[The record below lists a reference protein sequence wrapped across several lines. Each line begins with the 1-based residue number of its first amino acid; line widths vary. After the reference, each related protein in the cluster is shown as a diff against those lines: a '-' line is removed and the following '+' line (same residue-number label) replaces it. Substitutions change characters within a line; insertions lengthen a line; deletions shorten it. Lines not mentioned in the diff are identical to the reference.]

1 MKTRDLIYCALFA
14 ALTAI
19 GAFIH
24 FQFMHAT
31 ITLQCFFTAMAGL
44 LLGARLGALSQALYV
59 GLGLVGLP
67 IFAAGGGF
75 SYVFNPTFGFLLGLI
90 PAAWVIGRLAEK
102 PHAAASRACLC
113 RRLRCALR
121 HRPALHRAHRKRL
134 QRRSRQRGKARHG
147 LYAALSPRRLPE
159 DRRQCAPCPAYSQG
173 NGKKF
178 IKILP
183 QSCKCNF
190 AKLQILCYTKLTKAS
205 NLKIPTKIKWR
216 IRI

>member
-90 PAAWVIGRLAEK
+90 R
-102 PHAAASRACLC
+102 
-113 RRLRCALR
+113 RRLCCALR

-134 QRRSRQRGKARHG
+134 QRRSRQRGEARHG

>member
-19 GAFIH
+19 GAFLH

-102 PHAAASRACLC
+102 NRTPM
-113 RRLRCALR
+113 RCASR
-121 HRPALHRAHRKRL
+121 HRPALPRAHRKRL
-134 QRRSRQRGKARHG
+134 QRRSRQRGEARHG

-183 QSCKCNF
+183 KSCKCNF
-190 AKLQILCYTKLTKAS
+190 AKLQILCYTKLTNAS
-205 NLKIPTKIKWR
+205 NLKIPTKSKWR

>member
-1 MKTRDLIYCALFA
+1 
-14 ALTAI
+14 
-19 GAFIH
+19 
-24 FQFMHAT
+24 
-31 ITLQCFFTAMAGL
+31 MAGL

-102 PHAAASRACLC
+102 NRTPL
-113 RRLRCALR
+113 RLALACALR

-134 QRRSRQRGKARHG
+134 QRRSRQRGEARHG

>member
-90 PAAWVIGRLAEK
+90 PAAWVIGRLEIG
-102 PHAAASRACLC
+102 
-113 RRLRCALR
+113 
-121 HRPALHRAHRKRL
+121 RAHV
-134 QRRSRQRGKARHG
+134 
-147 LYAALSPRRLPE
+147 
-159 DRRQCAPCPAYSQG
+159 
-173 NGKKF
+173 
-178 IKILP
+178 
-183 QSCKCNF
+183 
-190 AKLQILCYTKLTKAS
+190 
-205 NLKIPTKIKWR
+205 
-216 IRI
+216 

>member
-102 PHAAASRACLC
+102 T
-113 RRLRCALR
+113 
-121 HRPALHRAHRKRL
+121 AHRCV
-134 QRRSRQRGKARHG
+134 S
-147 LYAALSPRRLPE
+147 RLPVPPASL
-159 DRRQCAPCPAYSQG
+159 CFTPSACPTSR
-173 NGKKF
+173 
-178 IKILP
+178 
-183 QSCKCNF
+183 S
-190 AKLQILCYTKLTKAS
+190 S
-205 NLKIPTKIKWR
+205 
-216 IRI
+216 

>member
-102 PHAAASRACLC
+102 TA
-113 RRLRCALR
+113 RRCV
-121 HRPALHRAHRKRL
+121 
-134 QRRSRQRGKARHG
+134 S
-147 LYAALSPRRLPE
+147 RLPVPPASL
-159 DRRQCAPCPAYSQG
+159 CFTPSACPTSR
-173 NGKKF
+173 
-178 IKILP
+178 
-183 QSCKCNF
+183 S
-190 AKLQILCYTKLTKAS
+190 S
-205 NLKIPTKIKWR
+205 
-216 IRI
+216 